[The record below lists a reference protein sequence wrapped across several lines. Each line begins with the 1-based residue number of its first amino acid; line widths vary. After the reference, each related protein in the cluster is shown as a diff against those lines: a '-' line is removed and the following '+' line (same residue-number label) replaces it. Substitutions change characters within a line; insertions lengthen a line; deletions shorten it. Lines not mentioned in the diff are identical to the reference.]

1 MTCSR
6 GVLSCLI
13 VLIVVAAGRP
23 ARLGG
28 QTLPQTPGVTVSP
41 EALAQIEAL
50 IAEKESRTP
59 TQQKIDSQ
67 LIYELKIRAGAP
79 PALGVPT
86 LETDVP
92 RAPDGHP
99 VVDVKANVTPA
110 LLAALRGL
118 GGEILSSTA
127 GSVRMHLDL
136 AQVEAVARMPDV
148 AFVGPRQDAVTT
160 RAAAAGAPMTAEAWT
175 RAAGDRRSERR
186 AAAAAFLRGAIGGLQ
201 AANAGTGVG
210 SQSSE
215 GDVAHRAHVARASFG
230 VNGTGVKIGVLS
242 NGVVNLAASQALGDL
257 GPVTVLPGQTGT
269 GDEGTAMLEI
279 IHDLAPGAQLY
290 FATAFTS
297 ITSFAQNIRDLHA
310 AGCDIIVDD
319 VFYYVET
326 PFQDGAP
333 GPTQTN
339 AGAVIQAVKDVTA
352 AGALFFSSAGNAG
365 NLNDATAGVWEGD
378 FADGGP
384 TAAPMPL
391 GNRMHNFGGSN
402 FNLIT
407 AVNTVAPISLSWSDP
422 LGASSN
428 DYDLFRLNAAGTAV
442 AASST
447 NIQNGTQDPYEQVG
461 QNITQAAPI
470 VIVKNAAAAPRFLH
484 VNMNRGRFQRTT
496 SGQTH
501 GHSTVD
507 SVGAYGVAATPAGA
521 AFPGAFTSSN
531 VVETF
536 SSDGPR
542 RIFYQADGTELT
554 PGNVL
559 ASGGKLLQKPD
570 ITAADGVAV
579 TGVGGFGSPFFGT
592 SAAAPH
598 AAAIAALLKSANPAL
613 TPTQIRAAL
622 TSTAID
628 IEAAGVDRDSGAGII
643 MPVAALYSAGAV
655 GTAFLELGSVAA
667 SENPGDSN
675 GTVNAG
681 EGASFAIGLRNVGGG
696 AATAVAATL
705 TSSSPDITITQP
717 SVSPYPNLA
726 ALTGSGSNLAPL
738 LFTVASSAPCPQ
750 TAVFALNVTYAGG
763 GSASFPFSLPLGS
776 RTINISSK
784 LDATAPAST
793 SLFTGV
799 TGTQIGRINRL
810 TPASTCGSAKLFP
823 GLAATTGTRAFDA
836 YTFNS
841 CATSVPSCVEVTM
854 TNAAVGTN
862 PALFD
867 VAYIPSFTSTNLS
880 LGYAGDPAASQTGGG
895 PISFSFNLPGGGT
908 PFAVAVHEVNPGLG
922 VGADYSLQVSGGC
935 FGSCSAPNAVPVAKA
950 KNVNVFASPLTCN
963 APASVNDGSFDAD
976 GQPLTITQS
985 PAGPYSL
992 GTTPVLLTVV
1002 DPRGATSQA
1011 NGAVTVTDN
1020 TPPTVTCPAPISV
1033 ANAPGLCSAK
1043 VSFTPTA
1050 ADTCSPPVSVVS
1062 APLSGASYPVGT
1074 TLVTTTAT
1082 DSALNPA
1089 TCSFPVTV
1097 VDTEAPVVTSLTAT
1111 PAALWPVNHKMVDV
1125 AVSFGQTDNCGG
1137 TCSLT
1142 VSSNEPI
1149 TGPADGKNSVDWKVI
1164 DAQRVQLRAE
1174 RSGSANGRTY
1184 TLKLTCTDPAGNTTV
1199 KTTTVVV
1206 PLNQSGK

>member
-1 MTCSR
+1 MSYR
-6 GVLSCLI
+6 RRALAYLI
-13 VLIVVAAGRP
+13 VLTLLAAGTP

-28 QTLPQTPGVTVSP
+28 QSVPQTPGVTVSP

-59 TQQKIDSQ
+59 TEQKIDSQ

-79 PALGVPT
+79 PAPGVPT

-99 VVDVKANVTPA
+99 IVDVKANVTPD

-118 GGEILSSTA
+118 GAEILSSTA

-136 AQVEAVARMPDV
+136 SQVEAVAGLPEV
-148 AFVGPRQDAVTT
+148 AFVGPRQDAMTT
-160 RAAAAGAPMTAEAWT
+160 RAPATAASMNAEAWT
-175 RAAGDRRSERR
+175 GGAGDRRSERR

-201 AANAGTGVG
+201 VADAGTGQG

-215 GDVAHRAHVARASFG
+215 GDVAHRAYVARASFG
-230 VNGTGVKIGVLS
+230 VNGAGIKIGVLS

-279 IHDLAPGAQLY
+279 VHDLAPGAQLY
-290 FATAFTS
+290 FATAFGS
-297 ITSFAQNIRDLHA
+297 ITSFAQNIRDLRA

-319 VFYYVET
+319 VFYFVET

-333 GPTQTN
+333 GPTQFN

-352 AGALFFSSAGNAG
+352 AGALYFSSAGNSG
-365 NLNDATAGVWEGD
+365 NLNDGTAGVWEGD

-391 GNRMHNFGGSN
+391 GNRLHSFGGTN

-407 AVNTVAPISLSWSDP
+407 AVNASAPISLYWSDP

-461 QNITQAAPI
+461 QNITPPAPI
-470 VIVKNAAAAPRFLH
+470 VIVKKAAAAPRFLH
-484 VNMNRGRFQRTT
+484 VNMNRGRLQVTT

-507 SVGAYGVAATPAGA
+507 AVGAYGVAATPAGA
-521 AFPGAFTSSN
+521 AFPGGFTSAN

-536 SSDGPR
+536 TSDGPR
-542 RIFYQADGTELT
+542 RIFYQGDGTAFT

-559 ASGGKLLQKPD
+559 ASGGRLLQKPD

-579 TGVGGFGSPFFGT
+579 TGVGGFSNPFFGT

-598 AAAIAALLKSANPAL
+598 AAAIAALLKSAMPAL
-613 TPTQIRAAL
+613 TPSQVRAAL

-628 IEAAGVDRDSGAGII
+628 IEAPGVDRDSGAGII
-643 MPVAALYSAGAV
+643 MPVAALNSAGAV
-655 GTAFLELGSVAA
+655 GTAFLELASVASA
-667 SENPGDSN
+667 ENPGDGN
-675 GTVNAG
+675 GTINAG
-681 EGASFAIGLRNVGGG
+681 EGASLTIGLRNLGG
-696 AATAVAATL
+696 AAATTVSATL
-705 TSSSPDITITQP
+705 TTSTPDIAITQP
-717 SVSPYPNLA
+717 SASPYANLP
-726 ALTGSGSNLAPL
+726 ALSGSGANLAPL

-750 TAVFALNVTYAGG
+750 TATFALNVTYAG
-763 GSASFPFSLPLGS
+763 GSASFPFSLPLGT

-784 LDATAPAST
+784 LDATPPAST
-793 SLFTGV
+793 PFFTGT
-799 TGTQIGRINRL
+799 TGTQIGRIFRA
-810 TPASTCGSAKLFP
+810 TPASACGSVKPFP
-823 GLAATTGTRAFDA
+823 GFGATTGIRAFDA
-836 YTFNS
+836 YTVNS
-841 CATSVPSCVEVTM
+841 CATSAPSCVQVTM

-867 VAYIPSFTSTNLS
+867 VAYIPSFTSSNLA
-880 LGYAGDPAASQTGGG
+880 LGYAGDPAASQIAGG

-908 PFAVAVHEVNPGLG
+908 PFAVAVNEVNPGLG

-935 FGSCSAPNAVPVAKA
+935 FGSCSTPNTVPIAKA
-950 KNVNVFASPLTCN
+950 KNITVFASPVACN

-976 GQPLTITQS
+976 GDALTITQS
-985 PAGPYSL
+985 PAGPYAI

-1011 NGAVTVTDN
+1011 TGSVTVVDN
-1020 TPPTVTCPAPISV
+1020 TPPSVSCPAPVSV
-1033 ANAPGLCSAK
+1033 PSAPGLCSAT

-1050 ADTCSPPVSVVS
+1050 TDTCSPPASIVS
-1062 APLSGASYPVGT
+1062 APASGSSFPVGT
-1074 TLVTTTAT
+1074 TLVTSTAT
-1082 DSALNPA
+1082 DGALNSA
-1089 TCSFPVTV
+1089 ACTFPVTV
-1097 VDTEAPVVTSLTAT
+1097 VDQEAPVVTSLAAT
-1111 PAALWPVNHKMVDV
+1111 PAILWPPDHKMIDV
-1125 AVSFGQTDNCGG
+1125 KVTFGQSDNCSAN
-1137 TCSLT
+1137 CSLT
-1142 VSSNEPI
+1142 VSSNESI
-1149 TGPADGKNSVDWKVI
+1149 NGQGDGDSSPDWIVI
-1164 DAQRVQLRAE
+1164 DAQHLQLRAE
-1174 RSGSANGRTY
+1174 RSGLGSGRTY
-1184 TLKLTCTDPAGNTTV
+1184 TLTLTCRDAAGNTTV

-1206 PLNQSGK
+1206 PHNQ